1 MSPRLEVKRIMDDFV
16 DVEMTK
22 DGNRIQGRHKLPLKI
37 GRGTGNSIR
46 IGNEPND
53 QTVSR
58 LHTVIELSNGRLQIV
73 DKSTNG
79 TLYNGRM
86 MKTGEAADFTDGDHF
101 EVRGHQFRVSR
112 AKRDPNIPVMFYA
125 AIRIGGEQKLFP
137 IGETLLL
144 CVKSSNG
151 IRFEEAPM
159 TPGTNFQDIIGRQR
173 LEGENLLAVI
183 HAGGKFGVVK
193 SAADAQAPVIVNNHT
208 QVKNGMQL
216 DLRPLDVVSVG
227 GVPVDILLPDMKAS
241 RCHNH
246 TCRLLNPYDPHG
258 NCRWCGHRLTEGVTE
273 IAAIK
278 RRR

>member
-1 MSPRLEVKRIMDDFV
+1 MDDFV
-16 DVEMTK
+16 DVEMIK
-22 DGNRIQGRHKLPLKI
+22 DGARTQGRHKLPLKI

-46 IGNEPND
+46 IGHEPND

-58 LHTVIELSNGRLQIV
+58 VHTVIELSGGRLQIV

-79 TLYNGRM
+79 TLYNGRS
-86 MKTGEAADFTDGDHF
+86 MKTGEAAEFNDGDRF
-101 EVRGHQFRVSR
+101 EIRGHQFRVAR
-112 AKRDPNIPVMFYA
+112 AKRDPSIPISFYA
-125 AIRIGGEQKLFP
+125 AIRLGGEQKLFP
-137 IGETLLL
+137 VGETLLL
-144 CVKSSNG
+144 CVKSANG

-173 LEGENLLAVI
+173 LEGENLIAVI
-183 HAGGKFGVVK
+183 HAGGKLGVVK
-193 SAADAQAPVIVNNHT
+193 SAADAKAPVVVNNHT

-273 IAAIK
+273 IAAVRKK
-278 RRR
+278 R

>member
-1 MSPRLEVKRIMDDFV
+1 MDDFV
-16 DVEMTK
+16 DVELIK
-22 DGNRIQGRHKLPLKI
+22 DGNRTQGRHKLPLKI

-46 IGNEPND
+46 IGHEPND

-58 LHTVIELSNGRLQIV
+58 VHTQIDLAGDRLQIT

-79 TLYNGRM
+79 TLYNGRV
-86 MKTGEAADFTDGDHF
+86 MKTGETLDFADGDRF
-101 EVRGHQFRVSR
+101 EVRGYQFRVSR
-112 AKRDPNIPVMFYA
+112 SKRDPSIPVAFYA
-125 AIRIGGEQKLFP
+125 GIRIGGEQKLFP

-144 CVKSSNG
+144 CVKSGNG
-151 IRFEEAPM
+151 IRFEEAPF

-183 HAGGKFGVVK
+183 HAGGKLGVVK
-193 SAADAQAPVIVNNHT
+193 ASSDAEAPVIVNNHT
-208 QVKNGMQL
+208 NVKGGQVE
-216 DLRPLDVVSVG
+216 LRALDVVSIG

-273 IAAIK
+273 IAMYRK
-278 RRR
+278 PR

>member
-1 MSPRLEVKRIMDDFV
+1 MSMDDFV
-16 DVEMTK
+16 DVEMIKGGART
-22 DGNRIQGRHKLPLKI
+22 QGRHKLPLKI

-46 IGNEPND
+46 IGHEPDD

-58 LHTVIELSNGRLQIV
+58 LHTLIELSGGRLQII

-79 TLYNGRM
+79 TLYNGRL
-86 MKTGEAADFTDGDHF
+86 MKTGETLDFNDGDRF
-101 EVRGHQFRVSR
+101 EVRGHEFRVSR
-112 AKRDPNIPVMFYA
+112 ARRDPNIPNAFYV

-137 IGETLLL
+137 VGETLIL

-173 LEGENLLAVI
+173 LDGETLIAVI
-183 HAGGKFGVVK
+183 HAGGKLGIVK
-193 SAADAQAPVIVNNHT
+193 SAAGAQAPVIVNNHT
-208 QVKNGMQL
+208 RVEQGMQL
-216 DLRPLDVVSVG
+216 ELRALDVVSIG
-227 GVPVDILLPDMKAS
+227 GVAVDILLPDMKAS

-273 IAAIK
+273 IALSRK
-278 RRR
+278 SR